1 MDKKTLDEA
10 LKLMEEDMEKPDG
23 HFAKMI
29 EEMKTKNKSYSD
41 FFNSKRFSDIIFDI
55 KKLNIETITDDPH
68 DSSIGT
74 IFTNREE
81 QRLFFNSIHH
91 QFSNESFSCHDDMFP
106 SQVFYFDHFSCKTVY
121 GQGSFSV
128 LTLTDNPVILKNKV
142 ILGEKEDT
150 FGYFEL
156 FFKNNTRKRF
166 PFGDR
171 ELLLNHMLNNQ

>member
-1 MDKKTLDEA
+1 
-10 LKLMEEDMEKPDG
+10 
-23 HFAKMI
+23 
-29 EEMKTKNKSYSD
+29 
-41 FFNSKRFSDIIFDI
+41 
-55 KKLNIETITDDPH
+55 
-68 DSSIGT
+68 
-74 IFTNREE
+74 
-81 QRLFFNSIHH
+81 
-91 QFSNESFSCHDDMFP
+91 MFP
-106 SQVFYFDHFSCKTVY
+106 SQIFYFDHFSCKTVY